1 MDHLYVFFGEVS
13 IKVFCPFFNWII
25 CLLGLG
31 YVSVLYI
38 LEINPI
44 SDVLLAN
51 IFSHTV
57 GSLFIM
63 FMVSFENSQILTAF
77 KLRSVLLVLQEKLE
91 ATFT

>member
-25 CLLGLG
+25 CLLGVG

-57 GSLFIM
+57 GSLFIL
-63 FMVSFENSQILTAF
+63 FMVCFENSQILTAF